1 MHHFYQKNGSLF
13 VEGVS
18 VNSLAQK
25 YGTPL
30 YVYSQS
36 TLQDHYDRLDAAL
49 EPLDHV
55 ICFATK
61 SNSNLSIL
69 QTFAQRGS
77 GFDVTSS
84 GELYR
89 VLKAG
94 ARPEKISFVGV
105 GKTEEEIAYGLRCGV
120 YTFIVESEPEL
131 HQINTIA
138 KKLKKKA
145 PIAFRVN
152 PNVDAKTHAKI
163 TTGTYE
169 NKFGIAF
176 EQIPS
181 LYEKASKLS
190 HIQIR
195 GIQMHIGS
203 QITDVKPF
211 VQAVKKMI
219 PLVQELKALYQIQ
232 FFDIGGG
239 MGIIYQDALASGQPQ
254 WWKKNKKLLHPALY
268 AQELVPLLKPLG
280 LRIVVEPGRYM
291 VGNAGILV
299 AETLYIKKTG
309 KKNFV
314 IVDTAMTELIRPTL
328 YESYHEIVPLQ
339 KIKGKSISS
348 DVVGPVCESGD
359 YFAKD
364 RILPPFQKGD
374 RMALMSAGAY
384 GFVMASNYNAR
395 PKPAEILVKGKKVFV
410 ARKRETIQDLLRG
423 ENLLERSGKK

>member
-1 MHHFYQKNGSLF
+1 MHHFYLHNGSLQ
-13 VEGVS
+13 VEGLS
-18 VNSLAQK
+18 ISSLAK
-25 YGTPL
+25 KHGTPL
-30 YVYSQS
+30 YIYSQT
-36 TLQDHYDRLDAAL
+36 TLEDHFDRLDQAL
-49 EPLDHV
+49 APLDHV

-61 SNSNLSIL
+61 SNCNLSVL
-69 QTFAQRGS
+69 RTFAKKGS
-77 GFDVTSS
+77 GFDVTSA

-94 ARPEKISFVGV
+94 ADPQKISFVGV
-105 GKTEEEIAYGLRCGV
+105 GKTEEEIAYGLKSNV

-131 HQINTIA
+131 HQINAIA

-163 TTGTYE
+163 TTGTYA

-176 EQIPS
+176 EEIEP
-181 LYEKASKLS
+181 LYARAAKLS
-190 HIQIR
+190 NIEIR
-195 GIQMHIGS
+195 GVQMHIGS

-211 VQAVKKMI
+211 VLAVKKMI
-219 PLVQELKALYQIQ
+219 PLVQTLKAKYGIQ

-239 MGIIYQDALASGQPQ
+239 MGIIYKEALASGSPQ
-254 WWKKNKKLLHPALY
+254 WWKKNKEVLHPALY
-268 AQELVPLLKPLG
+268 ARELLPLLKPLG
-280 LRIVVEPGRYM
+280 VRIVVEPGRYL

-328 YESYHEIVPLQ
+328 YESYHEIIPVE
-339 KIKGKSISS
+339 KIKGKEISS

-364 RILPPFQKGD
+364 RMLAPYQKGD
-374 RMALMSAGAY
+374 LMALMSAGAY

-395 PKPAEILVKGKKVFV
+395 PRPAEILVKGRKAIV
-410 ARKRETIQDLLRG
+410 ARKRETIEDLLHG
-423 ENLLERSGKK
+423 EI

>member
-1 MHHFYQKNGSLF
+1 MHHFHLKNGSLQ
-13 VEGVS
+13 VEGIS
-18 VNSLAQK
+18 VASLAK
-25 YGTPL
+25 KHGTPL
-30 YVYSQS
+30 YIYSQT
-36 TLQDHYDRLDAAL
+36 TLEDHFDRLDKAL
-49 EPLDHV
+49 APLDHV

-61 SNSNLSIL
+61 SNSNLSVL
-69 QTFAQRGS
+69 RTFAKKGS
-77 GFDVTSS
+77 GFDVTSA

-94 ARPEKISFVGV
+94 ANPQKISFVGV
-105 GKTEEEIAYGLRCGV
+105 GKTEEEIAYGLQSNV

-131 HQINTIA
+131 HQINAIA
-138 KKLKKKA
+138 KKLKKRA

-163 TTGTYE
+163 TTGTYA

-176 EQIPS
+176 EEIES
-181 LYEKASKLS
+181 LYARAAKLS
-190 HIQIR
+190 NIEIR
-195 GIQMHIGS
+195 GVQMHIGS

-211 VQAVKKMI
+211 VLAVKKMI
-219 PLVQELKALYQIQ
+219 PLVQILKSKYGIQ

-239 MGIIYQDALASGQPQ
+239 MGIIYQEALASGQPG
-254 WWKKNKKLLHPALY
+254 WWKKNKEVLHPALY
-268 AQELVPLLKPLG
+268 ARELLPLLKPLG
-280 LRIVVEPGRYM
+280 LRIVVEPGRYL

-328 YESYHEIVPLQ
+328 YESYHEIIPVT
-339 KIKGKSISS
+339 KITGKEISS

-364 RILPPFQKGD
+364 RMLAPYQKGD
-374 RMALMSAGAY
+374 LMALMSAGAY

-395 PKPAEILVKGKKVFV
+395 PRPAEIMVKAKKAFV
-410 ARKRETIQDLLRG
+410 ARKRETIEDLLRG
-423 ENLLERSGKK
+423 EI

>member
-1 MHHFYQKNGSLF
+1 MHHFYQKNRSLY

-18 VNSLAQK
+18 VDSLAQK

-30 YVYSQS
+30 YIYSQS
-36 TLQDHYDRLDAAL
+36 TLQDHYDRLDQAL
-49 EPLDHV
+49 KPLDHV

-61 SNSNLSIL
+61 SNSNLSVL
-69 QTFAQRGS
+69 RTFAQRGS
-77 GFDVTSS
+77 GFDVTSA

-94 ARPEKISFVGV
+94 ANPSKISFVGV
-105 GKTEEEIAYGLRCGV
+105 GKTEEEIAYGLRSKV

-131 HQINTIA
+131 HQINAIA

-176 EQIPS
+176 EKIPD
-181 LYEKASKLS
+181 LYAQAARLS
-190 HIQIR
+190 NIEIR
-195 GIQMHIGS
+195 GVQMHIGS
-203 QITDVKPF
+203 QITAVKPF
-211 VQAVKKMI
+211 VQAVQKMI
-219 PLVQELKALYQIQ
+219 PLVQKLKELYKIE

-239 MGIIYQDALASGQPQ
+239 MGIIYQDALASGEPQ
-254 WWKKNKKLLHPALY
+254 WWKSRKDLLHPALY
-268 AQELVPLLKPLG
+268 AEKLLPLLKPLG

-328 YESYHEIVPLQ
+328 YESYHEIVPV
-339 KIKGKSISS
+339 KPIAGKAVSS

-364 RILPPFQKGD
+364 RMLPPFQKGD

-395 PKPAEILVKGKKVFV
+395 PRPAEIMVKDKKITV

-423 ENLLERSGKK
+423 EA